1 MSDSTS
7 LSEDQILFLSNRPNY
22 ATDAECARQLGLS
35 VRTPNMWKHK
45 ILRDSSGEKLYDDD
59 GNAIKPFALAYN
71 EVMSAARAV
80 IENPIEFVAE
90 VLLPKAGARK
100 NEILNIRIT
109 PQTPA
114 AMVSAINN
122 AADSIMK
129 GSGLMTPDNENNLRV
144 TVVVADAIKA
154 GAEYQAPWMSAS
166 SPVPQPDPVKRL
178 VDDGDQAPS
187 PDLNSPPQPDSLSEH
202 NSSEFLD

>member
-1 MSDSTS
+1 MSDRAS

-35 VRTPNMWKHK
+35 IRTPNMWKHK
-45 ILRDSSGEKLYDDD
+45 ILRDDSGEKLYDAE
-59 GNAIKPFALAYN
+59 GNAIKPFAVAYN
-71 EVMSAARAV
+71 EVMNAARAV

-90 VLLPKAGARK
+90 VLLPKAVARK

-114 AMVSAINN
+114 AMVSAINS
-122 AADSIMK
+122 AADSVMK

-154 GAEYQAPWMSAS
+154 GAEYQAPWMRAV
-166 SPVPQPDPVKRL
+166 SPVPQPDPVKSL
-178 VDDGDQAPS
+178 SSGEDQEAS
-187 PDLNSPPQPDSLSEH
+187 PDPTVI
-202 NSSEFLD
+202 

>member
-1 MSDSTS
+1 
-7 LSEDQILFLSNRPNY
+7 
-22 ATDAECARQLGLS
+22 
-35 VRTPNMWKHK
+35 MWKHK
-45 ILRDSSGEKLYDDD
+45 ILRDESGEKLYDAE
-59 GNAIKPFALAYN
+59 GSAIKPFAVAYH
-71 EVMSAARAV
+71 EVMNAARAV

-90 VLLPKAGARK
+90 VLLPKAVARK

-154 GAEYQAPWMSAS
+154 GAEYQAPWMRAV
-166 SPVPQPDPVKRL
+166 SPVPHPDPVKSLPSGEDRE
-178 VDDGDQAPS
+178 AS
-187 PDLNSPPQPDSLSEH
+187 PDPTVI
-202 NSSEFLD
+202 